1 MRLFF
6 TTVAIWAVIGILA
19 INGIEEMQGY
29 RHKPIEQHVG
39 DSTKDDIPMKGDD
52 LGDADDDLAAR
63 YFSVESLVMLA
74 N

>member
-1 MRLFF
+1 MLLFF

-19 INGIEEMQGY
+19 INGIEEMLGY

-52 LGDADDDLAAR
+52 HWIDPVR
-63 YFSVESLVMLA
+63 YVINKIDNSMSLLA